1 MATIDVLNMNGEKV
15 STMELSDSIFAIE
28 VNKPAMHMAVT
39 NYLANQRQG
48 TQSALTRAEVSGG
61 GKKPWRQKGTG
72 HARQGSTRS
81 PQWTH
86 GGIAFAPK
94 PREYRFA
101 MNKKL
106 RRLAIK
112 SALSTKLA
120 EGKLIVVDSIAVN
133 EYKTKTV
140 VNMLTKLNAGKALIV
155 NGEHNACFIK
165 SAANIQGIKTA
176 LTNTINTYD
185 ILKYDNLV
193 LTADAVKKI
202 EEVYA

>member
-1 MATIDVLNMNGEKV
+1 
-15 STMELSDSIFAIE
+15 
-28 VNKPAMHMAVT
+28 
-39 NYLANQRQG
+39 
-48 TQSALTRAEVSGG
+48 
-61 GKKPWRQKGTG
+61 
-72 HARQGSTRS
+72 
-81 PQWTH
+81 
-86 GGIAFAPK
+86 
-94 PREYRFA
+94 

-120 EGKLIVVDSIAVN
+120 EGKLIVVDSIAMD

-140 VNMLTKLNAGKALIV
+140 VNMLTKIGAGKSLIV
-155 NGEHNACFIK
+155 NGEHNNFFIK
-165 SAANIQGIKTA
+165 SAANIQGIKAA

>member
-1 MATIDVLNMNGEKV
+1 MAIIDVVNMNGEKV
-15 STMELSDSIFAIE
+15 STMELADSVFA
-28 VNKPAMHMAVT
+28 VKANTPAMHMAVT

-48 TQSALTRAEVSGG
+48 TQSALTRTEVSGG

-86 GGIAFAPK
+86 GGIVFAPK
-94 PREYRFA
+94 PRDYRFA
-101 MNKKL
+101 MNKKV
-106 RRLAIK
+106 RQLALK

-120 EGKLIVVDSIAVN
+120 EGKLIVVDKIDVAD
-133 EYKTKTV
+133 YKTKTV
-140 VNMLTKLNAGKALIV
+140 VNMLSKLGVCKGLIV
-155 NGEHNACFIK
+155 NAELNKFLVK
-165 SAANIQGIKTA
+165 SAANVPGIKTT

-185 ILKYDNLV
+185 VLKYDKLV